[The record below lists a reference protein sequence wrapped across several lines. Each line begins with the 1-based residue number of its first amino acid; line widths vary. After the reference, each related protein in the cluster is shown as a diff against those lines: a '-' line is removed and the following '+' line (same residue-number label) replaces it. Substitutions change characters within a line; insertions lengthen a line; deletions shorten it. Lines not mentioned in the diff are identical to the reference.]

1 MKRLSVIFLMLLAL
15 FIAVPRQACAC
26 DEAQVKTVNQQHS
39 CCENQTSSS
48 SCHPSASKEAVFKQH
63 SCCGMSADKTISLAN
78 SISILPESESLADSI
93 SVPGD
98 LPAFLIAIDSDAPA
112 HPNRA
117 PPRIR
122 GMGTTKTYLYKQ
134 VFLI

>member
-15 FIAVPRQACAC
+15 FVAVPRQACAC
-26 DEAQVKTVNQQHS
+26 DEAQATQKKQHS
-39 CCENQTSSS
+39 CCEKKESSGSCDSSS
-48 SCHPSASKEAVFKQH
+48 SKEPVFKHH
-63 SCCGMSADKTISLAN
+63 SCCGMGADKTISLAN
-78 SISILPESESLADSI
+78 SISILPESESFADSI
-93 SVPGD
+93 SILSD
-98 LPAFLIAIDSDAPA
+98 LPAFLIAVASDAPA

>member
-48 SCHPSASKEAVFKQH
+48 SCHSTASREAVFKHH
-63 SCCGMSADKTISLAN
+63 SCCGIGIDKTISLAS
-78 SISILPESESLADSI
+78 SISILPESESFADSI
-93 SVPGD
+93 SILSD
-98 LPAFLIAIDSDAPA
+98 LPAFLIAVASDAPA

>member
-1 MKRLSVIFLMLLAL
+1 MGI
-15 FIAVPRQACAC
+15 
-26 DEAQVKTVNQQHS
+26 
-39 CCENQTSSS
+39 
-48 SCHPSASKEAVFKQH
+48 
-63 SCCGMSADKTISLAN
+63 DKTISLAS
-78 SISILPESESLADSI
+78 SISILPESESFADSI
-93 SVPGD
+93 SILSD
-98 LPAFLIAIDSDAPA
+98 LPAFLIAVASDELE